1 MDNKRIRITGN
12 SYNEVLLQRRVYGF
26 IGHHDITFMYRFKHI
41 KKTSEITGLI
51 LLSIR
56 VRFINKVIEISW

>member
-41 KKTSEITGLI
+41 KKRL
-51 LLSIR
+51 R
-56 VRFINKVIEISW
+56 HN